1 MGFNHFLQISEYKNA
16 RWKERIEKRLSKKG
30 GKTRNISL
38 KKYLK
43 QLENEKKTGGRRG

>member
-1 MGFNHFLQISEYKNA
+1 MSWFDHNGQISEYKHE
-16 RWKERIEKRLSKKG
+16 RWKERIEKKLNKKG

-43 QLENEKKTGGRRG
+43 QRENEKKAEGRS